1 MVIEVDAEV
10 QALITDCDDEFALR
24 VNEGIRMYIKELEAL
39 LSETHAWQFTPT
51 ENLFSVIE
59 DKARAEDVAGINE
72 VVWKDLFES
81 IDASRHFFMKRSQPL
96 LESSVSLLNAG
107 NLISSA
113 PIARSLFELSIWA
126 LQHSGTFNNTLK
138 EYPPQAN
145 PTTHVMDATGLQ
157 ELVFKLIWGTRL
169 KERTDRGKEFS
180 QMHII
185 DQFKKVAQRDEQ
197 KYIEPMYDF
206 LCELCHPN
214 AVGNW
219 LFGDT
224 DGIDNAK
231 SQVEI
236 MISSKQ
242 CGGEQKKTTAHLCG
256 SICWS
261 SMALADANKQ
271 YDQALLWIDN
281 RMGLKKFRH

>member
-1 MVIEVDAEV
+1 MGIEVDAEV
-10 QALITDCDDEFALR
+10 EALISDCDDEFARR
-24 VNEGIRMYIKELEAL
+24 VNEGIRAYMHELEVVL
-39 LSETHAWQFTPT
+39 PKTHAWRFTST
-51 ENLFSVIE
+51 ENLFSLIE
-59 DKARAEDVAGINE
+59 VKASAEDVAGIND
-72 VVWKDLFES
+72 VVWSDLFES
-81 IDASRHFFMKRSQPL
+81 IDASRNFFMKRSHPL
-96 LESSVSLLNAG
+96 LESSVTLLNGG
-107 NLISSA
+107 NLIASA

-126 LQHSGTFNNTLK
+126 LQHSATFKNTLK
-138 EYPPQAN
+138 EYPSQAN

-169 KERTDRGKEFS
+169 KERTERSKEFS

-242 CGGEQKKTTAHLCG
+242 CGAEQKKTAAHLCG
-256 SICWS
+256 AICWS
-261 SMALADANKQ
+261 SMALANANKQ
-271 YDQALLWIDN
+271 YDEALLWIDN
-281 RMGLKKFRH
+281 RFGLKKLSH